1 MLTFGK
7 LNISNMIVEV
17 CANSLQ
23 SSLNAEN
30 AGAHRIELCSELGI
44 GGITP
49 SFGLLKKVKEKLSLP
64 VHVLIRP
71 RSGDFTYSDLE
82 FNIMKEDILF
92 CREMGFAGIV
102 SGVLHSDFSLDLSR
116 TGTLVELAG
125 DLTFTFHRAFDWVK
139 DPITTLAQ
147 LENIGVACLLTS
159 GQQRSAVEGM
169 RLLKQLHLNALK
181 CQVMPG
187 GGINETNIR
196 EFRENGFKA
205 IHLSGAQFHQTL
217 AELPEIAMNSPSH
230 LRENFIGVS
239 DPEVI
244 KKIVK
249 MVK

>member
-125 DLTFTFHRAFDWVK
+125 DHTFTFHRAFDWVK
-139 DPITTLAQ
+139 DPITTLDQ
-147 LENIGVACLLTS
+147 LEKIGYACLLNS
-159 GQQRSAVEGM
+159 GH
-169 RLLKQLHLNALK
+169 K
-181 CQVMPG
+181 
-187 GGINETNIR
+187 
-196 EFRENGFKA
+196 
-205 IHLSGAQFHQTL
+205 
-217 AELPEIAMNSPSH
+217 
-230 LRENFIGVS
+230 
-239 DPEVI
+239 
-244 KKIVK
+244 
-249 MVK
+249 